1 MEIGGDIT
9 VSGGTLNVNQSI
21 TSNQL
26 ITSGGTL
33 NINAEVNSEIINQS
47 GGTTNINVIESFREG
62 TISGGTF
69 NSKEETTISDLDWT
83 GGIISGR
90 GKLTI
95 TDEFNLTNT
104 TKGLTGIDIE
114 TQGVTNWDSGT
125 IQIYTNQSQWT
136 NTGTFNIIG
145 ARFIDNFNPVLIFD
159 NQGTINKTDTG
170 TATLEATVNN
180 NGLINIDEG
189 IFYITGNSNHTGD
202 FTIAENARLQ
212 VTGNHNFENSSRIN
226 GYGDVTVVG
235 GTTNLNGEVN
245 IGGILRTNGGTLNIN
260 NNITVEQLV
269 SAGGTVNVNYD
280 QDFANLTISGGT
292 FEAIEPL
299 AVTDLV
305 WQGGTLRDTDITAS
319 ESLILNGTTK
329 DINNSIIDNQG
340 LATWTSGTIRT
351 FTNGSWF
358 NRQNAELDI
367 AGDLFLDYRSGTV
380 MVMENAGL
388 LRKSAGT
395 GTSTL
400 EITLSNQGEI
410 SIESG
415 TLYFT
420 AGFAQSQGVTELD
433 GGNLRVA
440 GNFELQG
447 GSIDGNGTI
456 RGNLI
461 SAGTL
466 NPGIDGAGLLV
477 LNDGIIQT
485 NNSRVNIE
493 IGGLT
498 AGAEFDRIEI
508 LGSAAL
514 NGVVNISL
522 IDNFF
527 PILGDSFDYLVEDGR
542 GGTAIATATITITGE
557 NDNPLANDDTAATD
571 ENTQLQIPFLTLL
584 ANDSD
589 IDAADNLTISQV
601 NNAINGTVSIAG
613 NTVIFNPETNFSGT
627 TTFDYTIADG
637 NGGSS
642 TATVTVTVN
651 PRVSW
656 DNPSDGNWND
666 SGSWEAGI
674 FPLPGDDV
682 IISVPT
688 DVTVT
693 LAEGDVS
700 VNSLTV
706 AEDFRLTG
714 GSLTIANDLT
724 LGGQFTMDGGTL
736 VDANVNFGPNGSLV
750 FGSNNNVLEGVTVN
764 GDLDLSTNTGANAR
778 FTNGSIFLADVNLG
792 DGATLSMESS
802 QVIDNVRIVYT
813 GPGSVFGVGG
823 SNQVILGNGAE
834 ILLRNS
840 NTGIKSDLFVEGD
853 GQVINQ
859 GTIIADGS
867 IGDPDRF
874 ISSDIFL
881 NLGLLQIANGGIL
894 NISRDWSNDGGTI
907 TVDENSGLVLND
919 QFNTVDIGTINN
931 SVGGTVVLRNI
942 IWDNTDKEYVFD
954 RTTGDWNFEGGT
966 ISGGRLVFR
975 DGAGLIFGNNNNVL
989 DNVTVEGNLNLNSFD
1004 NARVR
1009 LTNGSVFLGNVN
1021 LGNNAVLSIETSQ
1034 IINNTTIIIEGPGGV
1049 FGVSGNNNIILG
1061 PGAEIILANFDT
1073 AISSDLFVNGDGNFI
1088 NQGTIVVDGSNG
1100 NPNRRIDTDIFSN
1113 EGILQ
1118 IANGAILNFFGNWSN
1133 KEGDINIDRDSTL
1146 VLDGSFN
1153 TLDLGD
1159 IDNSVGGNVIIQN
1172 IFWDNS
1178 NRSYTFNNNTGSWRF
1193 DGGTVTGGEL
1203 RFEDGAGLI
1212 VGNGNTVLD
1221 DVTIEGNLNLNS
1233 FDNARLNLTNGSVF
1247 LGNVNLGDGAIL
1259 NIITNQI
1266 INNQVI
1272 RLDGAGSVFEVSG
1285 DNNVILGA
1293 GAQLILANSN
1303 ASISSDVSVTGDGN
1317 LINQGTIIAD
1327 GSNGDPQRTID
1338 VDIFDNEGIIQIAN
1352 GAILNLL
1359 GNWSNEE
1366 GDITIDSNSSL
1377 VISDSFNT
1385 LRLGNIDNSRGG
1397 NVSIQNYSWDN
1408 SNSSYTFNNS
1418 TGPWTFNGGTITGG
1432 TLIAEEG
1439 NFIVGTGNNVL
1450 DGVSVDGNLNLNTLD
1465 NARLTLTNG
1474 STFIGN
1480 ANLGDGAILNIATN
1494 QTINNS
1500 VIDLGGPGARFEVSG
1515 DNNVILGA
1523 GSQLILGNSDTSIS
1537 SDVTV
1542 NGNDN
1547 FINQGTIIADGSN
1560 GNPNRSIDVAVF
1572 DNQGIIQVANGSIL
1586 NILGNWSNTEGS
1598 IDIDKDS
1605 TLIVSNSFNTI
1616 DLGDI
1621 DNSAGGR
1628 FSLENFNWDNSNSS
1642 YTWNNSTGDW
1652 EFNGGT
1658 ITGGNLI
1665 FSEGSGLVFGNGNNV
1680 LDDVDVDGNLNLN
1693 SLNGARLRLTN
1704 GSSFTGNANL
1714 GDNAILSIESDQTLN
1729 DSEINLSGSGA
1740 TFGVS
1745 GDANLILGS
1754 NSRLVLGEANTS
1766 ISSDVEVDGDGNV
1779 INQGTIVADGPGDR
1793 TIDVDV
1799 FNNEGVIQVANG
1811 SIVNVL
1817 GNWSNTGG
1825 TIDIDATST
1834 LQLNNSFNTDDLGDI
1849 DNSVGGK
1856 VSLRN
1861 YNWDNSNSNYTFN
1874 NNTGSWEFNGGTV
1887 TGGSLTFEDDTQL
1900 VIGSGNNVL
1909 DDVDV
1914 DGNLNLNSVN
1924 GARLSLTNGSTF
1936 TGNANLGENAILS
1949 IDSDQTIDNT
1959 IIRLEQPGAK
1969 FGVSGDGNVII
1980 GANSRVSL
1988 LNVNTSISSD
1998 IDVDGDGNI
2007 VNQGLIVADGPGD
2020 RSIDVDVFNNE
2031 GVIQVANGSILNVLG
2046 DWSNTGGTIDIDANS
2061 SVQLNNSFNTDDLG
2075 DIDNSVGGKVSLRNY
2090 NWDNSDRNYTFN
2102 SG

>member
-1 MEIGGDIT
+1 M
-9 VSGGTLNVNQSI
+9 
-21 TSNQL
+21 
-26 ITSGGTL
+26 
-33 NINAEVNSEIINQS
+33 
-47 GGTTNINVIESFREG
+47 
-62 TISGGTF
+62 
-69 NSKEETTISDLDWT
+69 
-83 GGIISGR
+83 GR
-90 GKLTI
+90 DG
-95 TDEFNLTNT
+95 N
-104 TKGLTGIDIE
+104 
-114 TQGVTNWDSGT
+114 
-125 IQIYTNQSQWT
+125 
-136 NTGTFNIIG
+136 
-145 ARFIDNFNPVLIFD
+145 
-159 NQGTINKTDTG
+159 
-170 TATLEATVNN
+170 ATVNEDTA
-180 NGLINIDEG
+180 ID
-189 IFYITGNSNHTGD
+189 
-202 FTIAENARLQ
+202 L
-212 VTGNHNFENSSRIN
+212 
-226 GYGDVTVVG
+226 
-235 GTTNLNGEVN
+235 TNLLLTNDTDSDQDNLVISN
-245 IGGILRTNGGTLNIN
+245 IVTEGTSGLVSLENGTL
-260 NNITVEQLV
+260 T
-269 SAGGTVNVNYD
+269 YD
-280 QDFANLTISGGT
+280 PTGVFDNLSLG
-292 FEAIEPL
+292 
-299 AVTDLV
+299 
-305 WQGGTLRDTDITAS
+305 QTA
-319 ESLILNGTTK
+319 T
-329 DINNSIIDNQG
+329 
-340 LATWTSGTIRT
+340 
-351 FTNGSWF
+351 
-358 NRQNAELDI
+358 
-367 AGDLFLDYRSGTV
+367 
-380 MVMENAGL
+380 
-388 LRKSAGT
+388 
-395 GTSTL
+395 
-400 EITLSNQGEI
+400 
-410 SIESG
+410 
-415 TLYFT
+415 
-420 AGFAQSQGVTELD
+420 
-433 GGNLRVA
+433 
-440 GNFELQG
+440 
-447 GSIDGNGTI
+447 
-456 RGNLI
+456 
-461 SAGTL
+461 
-466 NPGIDGAGLLV
+466 
-477 LNDGIIQT
+477 
-485 NNSRVNIE
+485 
-493 IGGLT
+493 
-498 AGAEFDRIEI
+498 
-508 LGSAAL
+508 
-514 NGVVNISL
+514 
-522 IDNFF
+522 
-527 PILGDSFDYLVEDGR
+527 DSFDYLVEDGR

-764 GDLDLSTNTGANAR
+764 GDLDLRTNTGANAR

-840 NTGIKSDLFVEGD
+840 NTGLKRDVCGEGD

-1061 PGAEIILANFDT
+1061 PGAEIILANSDT

-1088 NQGTIVVDGSNG
+1088 NQGTIVADGSNG

-1385 LRLGNIDNSRGG
+1385 LRLGNVVIPR
-1397 NVSIQNYSWDN
+1397 ITAQEI
-1408 SNSSYTFNNS
+1408 
-1418 TGPWTFNGGTITGG
+1418 GT
-1432 TLIAEEG
+1432 
-1439 NFIVGTGNNVL
+1439 
-1450 DGVSVDGNLNLNTLD
+1450 S
-1465 NARLTLTNG
+1465 
-1474 STFIGN
+1474 
-1480 ANLGDGAILNIATN
+1480 
-1494 QTINNS
+1494 
-1500 VIDLGGPGARFEVSG
+1500 
-1515 DNNVILGA
+1515 
-1523 GSQLILGNSDTSIS
+1523 
-1537 SDVTV
+1537 
-1542 NGNDN
+1542 
-1547 FINQGTIIADGSN
+1547 
-1560 GNPNRSIDVAVF
+1560 
-1572 DNQGIIQVANGSIL
+1572 
-1586 NILGNWSNTEGS
+1586 TEG
-1598 IDIDKDS
+1598 
-1605 TLIVSNSFNTI
+1605 
-1616 DLGDI
+1616 
-1621 DNSAGGR
+1621 
-1628 FSLENFNWDNSNSS
+1628 
-1642 YTWNNSTGDW
+1642 
-1652 EFNGGT
+1652 
-1658 ITGGNLI
+1658 
-1665 FSEGSGLVFGNGNNV
+1665 
-1680 LDDVDVDGNLNLN
+1680 
-1693 SLNGARLRLTN
+1693 RLQEET
-1704 GSSFTGNANL
+1704 
-1714 GDNAILSIESDQTLN
+1714 
-1729 DSEINLSGSGA
+1729 
-1740 TFGVS
+1740 
-1745 GDANLILGS
+1745 
-1754 NSRLVLGEANTS
+1754 
-1766 ISSDVEVDGDGNV
+1766 
-1779 INQGTIVADGPGDR
+1779 
-1793 TIDVDV
+1793 
-1799 FNNEGVIQVANG
+1799 
-1811 SIVNVL
+1811 
-1817 GNWSNTGG
+1817 
-1825 TIDIDATST
+1825 
-1834 LQLNNSFNTDDLGDI
+1834 
-1849 DNSVGGK
+1849 
-1856 VSLRN
+1856 
-1861 YNWDNSNSNYTFN
+1861 
-1874 NNTGSWEFNGGTV
+1874 
-1887 TGGSLTFEDDTQL
+1887 
-1900 VIGSGNNVL
+1900 
-1909 DDVDV
+1909 
-1914 DGNLNLNSVN
+1914 
-1924 GARLSLTNGSTF
+1924 
-1936 TGNANLGENAILS
+1936 
-1949 IDSDQTIDNT
+1949 
-1959 IIRLEQPGAK
+1959 
-1969 FGVSGDGNVII
+1969 
-1980 GANSRVSL
+1980 
-1988 LNVNTSISSD
+1988 
-1998 IDVDGDGNI
+1998 
-2007 VNQGLIVADGPGD
+2007 
-2020 RSIDVDVFNNE
+2020 
-2031 GVIQVANGSILNVLG
+2031 
-2046 DWSNTGGTIDIDANS
+2046 
-2061 SVQLNNSFNTDDLG
+2061 
-2075 DIDNSVGGKVSLRNY
+2075 
-2090 NWDNSDRNYTFN
+2090 
-2102 SG
+2102 